1 MGVLLLRG
9 TDLPLLCRYCDP
21 RHPANFVVD
30 HKPERIQHI
39 RLKSSL
45 IYAIIMR
52 FRVTWEIDSFLEM
65 VAELRHILRVLNVDL
80 QKPGLLVR
88 VVHDGHLLADVN
100 LNHSA

>member
-1 MGVLLLRG
+1 
-9 TDLPLLCRYCDP
+9 
-21 RHPANFVVD
+21 
-30 HKPERIQHI
+30 
-39 RLKSSL
+39 
-45 IYAIIMR
+45 MR